1 MKPSKTDRKKAA
13 RAAAVVDI
21 GSNLLRMRICQQKQ
35 GEIWELEY
43 LEYPISIGHEVFTS
57 GKISFESIRAISSAL
72 QSFFDLAREYGAE
85 ICRVVTTTALR
96 EAENRA
102 FVVDQL
108 RIQNGIQVEILEDN
122 QEKAYIYG
130 EMMDRLKD
138 EPEQSCSMFSFIGTG
153 SIGLAVLYGKTIVFS
168 RNIAIGALKLRDVLG
183 SLQSFTTEFHT
194 ALEEYLQ
201 ATIGKR
207 LAVFP
212 AGVPE
217 MGRLALAGNDIPLI
231 AQLCGARE
239 ENGRYLIKIHS
250 LKELYR
256 KICNLTPAKISLHYH
271 ITELQAEL
279 LYTALSIYVYL
290 ADFSGVKEIIAPN
303 ADLIQP
309 IMKEVLLP
317 KSKAQRSEKQ
327 RADALG
333 CARLLAATFRC
344 SQPHSEKV
352 AAAAEKIFDKMK
364 KFHGLGSSK
373 RFLLELAA
381 ILHECGYY
389 IHPKLY
395 SVGIFQLLKNMD
407 LYGVA
412 EEELET
418 LAAVFLSLEEE
429 LSPGAAGRP
438 QKLVVSK
445 LSAIF
450 RLADALDYSQ
460 KQKLKN
466 LKVRLDKNR
475 LVLSVESLEDA
486 ALEQWAFRQAVP
498 FFEDVFGVRPELII
512 RPAAAANALELGKV

>member
-1 MKPSKTDRKKAA
+1 
-13 RAAAVVDI
+13 
-21 GSNLLRMRICQQKQ
+21 
-35 GEIWELEY
+35 
-43 LEYPISIGHEVFTS
+43 
-57 GKISFESIRAISSAL
+57 
-72 QSFFDLAREYGAE
+72 
-85 ICRVVTTTALR
+85 
-96 EAENRA
+96 
-102 FVVDQL
+102 
-108 RIQNGIQVEILEDN
+108 
-122 QEKAYIYG
+122 
-130 EMMDRLKD
+130 
-138 EPEQSCSMFSFIGTG
+138 
-153 SIGLAVLYGKTIVFS
+153 
-168 RNIAIGALKLRDVLG
+168 
-183 SLQSFTTEFHT
+183 
-194 ALEEYLQ
+194 
-201 ATIGKR
+201 
-207 LAVFP
+207 
-212 AGVPE
+212 
-217 MGRLALAGNDIPLI
+217 
-231 AQLCGARE
+231 
-239 ENGRYLIKIHS
+239 
-250 LKELYR
+250 
-256 KICNLTPAKISLHYH
+256 
-271 ITELQAEL
+271 
-279 LYTALSIYVYL
+279 
-290 ADFSGVKEIIAPN
+290 
-303 ADLIQP
+303 
-309 IMKEVLLP
+309 MKEVLLP

-412 EEELET
+412 EEELEI

-498 FFEDVFGVRPELII
+498 FFEDVFGVRPNLSYGRRRGKCIGTRKGVRILKQNKAKERMPYVNRELSWLDF
-512 RPAAAANALELGKV
+512 NARVLEEAFKKETRLWSGCAFLPLLHLIWMNSLWCVWRE